1 MDFEF
6 SKSLVGCLC
15 GSQSSIYDLGQDYCA
30 SGIKDRHTKGYHS
43 LLEAMALHGE
53 KAHRREVMSDARL
66 CGELKRALAAVL
78 QSSSSILDTEGHRSQ
93 IRLRGHASSWHFGSA
108 HLFIT
113 PNLADS
119 RSPFFLQS
127 HLQGL

>member
-1 MDFEF
+1 M
-6 SKSLVGCLC
+6 
-15 GSQSSIYDLGQDYCA
+15 YDLRHGYCA
-30 SGIKDRHTKGYHS
+30 SAIKDRLLPGMYDVNRRLALTRATKVYHS
-43 LLEAMALHGE
+43 PLEAMAVHDE
-53 KAHRREVMSDARL
+53 KAHRREVMSDTRL
-66 CGELKRALAAVL
+66 RGKLKQALAAVL
-78 QSSSSILDTEGHRSQ
+78 QSSSSILGTEGHRSQ
-93 IRLRGHASSWHFGSA
+93 IRLRGHASSWNFGSA